1 MCFSLQNVLYYLCKF
16 PQMTSTPSPLLKN
29 PETVIMEIMCHFK
42 SSTASQDSQSFVS
55 VCARQAASFKFGHT
69 RESAG
74 TFVMSQII
82 LVGPPLEISRHREKS
97 SSADECANSF
107 QVSNAA
113 HTSLYT
119 VKLKYPTAGTRR
131 KHIFAWRGTLRHS
144 WKTSDDWILICFRQ
158 EAMGDV
164 KVRQH
169 DGVVPCDS
177 KTFGAREWSSKSL
190 ILSDW
195 NQNPVLTVFVLQRW
209 KIFRYQTAVL

>member
-82 LVGPPLEISRHREKS
+82 LVKSVDTEKS
-97 SSADECANSF
+97 
-107 QVSNAA
+107 
-113 HTSLYT
+113 H
-119 VKLKYPTAGTRR
+119 
-131 KHIFAWRGTLRHS
+131 
-144 WKTSDDWILICFRQ
+144 
-158 EAMGDV
+158 
-164 KVRQH
+164 
-169 DGVVPCDS
+169 
-177 KTFGAREWSSKSL
+177 
-190 ILSDW
+190 
-195 NQNPVLTVFVLQRW
+195 LQRMNV
-209 KIFRYQTAVL
+209 QTAFKCQTLHIHLSTQRSSNIQLQEQEENIFLPGEGL